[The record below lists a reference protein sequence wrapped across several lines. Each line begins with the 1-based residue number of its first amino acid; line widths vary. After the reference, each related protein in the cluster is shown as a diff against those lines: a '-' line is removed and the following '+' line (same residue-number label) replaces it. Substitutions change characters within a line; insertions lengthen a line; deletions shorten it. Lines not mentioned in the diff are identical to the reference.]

1 MESTATVA
9 RKGHAGTT
17 VPIGTRVLRRIRET
31 VRTPAPLFK
40 VLHRNE
46 EKFEC
51 PICSYEGPFA
61 SFSPFVASRK
71 YARCP
76 QCDGLERHR
85 LEYLA
90 VKDAL
95 GIRSRR
101 EMKMLHIA
109 PEPFFK
115 QMFSR
120 QFAKYETADLFMKG
134 VDHNVDICDM
144 PFDDRTYDFILASHV
159 LEHILDD
166 RRAIKEIRRVLRPN
180 GVAVLP
186 VPIVSDKTIEYH
198 EANPFEEGH
207 VRAPGPD
214 YFERFRE
221 HFGRVE
227 VYGSNS
233 FPSKHQIFVHE
244 DRSKWPSP
252 ECPLRPAMQ
261 GTKHPEFVPVC
272 YV

>member
-1 MESTATVA
+1 MESTVTLAPK
-9 RKGHAGTT
+9 RQAGTT
-17 VPIGTRVLRRIRET
+17 VLKGTLLLRRIREKI
-31 VRTPAPLFK
+31 RTPASLFR
-40 VLHRNE
+40 VLHRND

-51 PICSYEGPFA
+51 PICGYKGPFG
-61 SFSPFVASRK
+61 SFRSYVGCRK
-71 YARCP
+71 NAECP
-76 QCDGLERHR
+76 QCVGLERHR

-95 GIRSRR
+95 STRSSR

-109 PEPFFK
+109 PEPFFR

-134 VDHNVDICDM
+134 VDHKVDICDL

-166 RRAIKEIRRVLRPN
+166 RRAVKEIRRVLRPN
-180 GVAVLP
+180 GIAVLP

-214 YFERFRE
+214 YFERYKE
-221 HFGRVE
+221 YFGRVE

-233 FPSKHQIFVHE
+233 FSSKHQIFLYE
-244 DRSKWPSP
+244 DRSRWPSA

-261 GTKHPEFVPVC
+261 GTKHAEFVPVC